1 MAVEHRIIYLA
12 DKLLRHPH
20 KRYAQR
26 KHGDIAR
33 IVIHHS
39 GTRTGTPE
47 EFARYHVQH
56 CGWPGIGYHFVI
68 GKEGE
73 VWKVNDLTTVSF
85 HAKGVNS
92 DGVGICLVGNFS
104 AEKPALAQLTSL
116 RWLIGR
122 LQAELQPVPYV
133 VLHRDIKGS
142 KTSCPGLRFTR
153 AMLRG

>member
-39 GTRTGTPE
+39 GR
-47 EFARYHVQH
+47 
-56 CGWPGIGYHFVI
+56 PGIGYHFVI

-85 HAKGVNS
+85 HAIGANS

-104 AEKPALAQLTSL
+104 VEKPAPAQLASL